1 MSLLRKLIN
10 KNTHGWNF
18 PLNNGGQEE
27 GISNPGIETFAGKQ
41 SESLC
46 KEILQNSLDA
56 ATSFPVRVKFELIE
70 MRKEIIPG
78 INSLEKIFESLNS
91 YWRLND
97 KASKI
102 LKLASDRLKSDFI
115 HVLKVS
121 DFNTTGLT
129 GAARERGGNFN
140 NLVKSSGVSEKGNT
154 SGGSFGIG
162 KNAPFACSYLRTVL
176 YSTYDIEK
184 VHAFQGVARLAT
196 YETSKGE
203 KTQGTGFYGETLG
216 NLPLL
221 GRENIPTDFLR
232 DEIGTDV
239 FILGFRDIENWKN
252 SIIKSSLKSFFMA
265 IFKGKLVVEIGDAI
279 ISKETIHSYIEDYS
293 PPKNENDFTIQYFD
307 AISGL
312 VDNDLKIFVEEN
324 FEGLGEIKLYI
335 RKNKDYS
342 KKIAY
347 IRSTGMRILDKGN
360 FRTPLQFSGVLF
372 FKGDGINKFIRSLE
386 TPSHDK
392 LVLENLEK
400 DEQRNADKILKTL
413 NKWIAN
419 CIAGMATTDE
429 SEELEIEGMSHFLP
443 DDRIETE
450 LMKLENNVKIK
461 KIELKKSEKRKIDDA
476 DEETVG
482 TIEESLVS
490 DEGTNEII
498 KKPKEKKDEIG
509 GISLPN
515 EDASNKTAI
524 ESGEEQGPSIAKLP
538 KLEGV
543 GNLEI
548 TKKKVILLDSE
559 GTRYRVLL
567 ESITSKELY
576 LEIKA
581 LYEVGGEILIP
592 SAASFKGKSLNIV
605 KHFIGPIKLD
615 KNKKNFIE
623 IIFDEPILALLEV
636 SAYAKHK

>member
-1 MSLLRKLIN
+1 MIFFKNKN
-10 KNTHGWNF
+10 KNTHDWNF
-18 PLNNGGQEE
+18 PSNNGGQEE
-27 GISNPGIETFAGKQ
+27 GISNAGIETFAGKQ
-41 SESLC
+41 SEALC

-56 ATSFPVRVKFELIE
+56 ATSFPIRVKFELLE
-70 MRKEIIPG
+70 MEKDIIPG
-78 INSLEKIFESLNS
+78 IKSLEKIFESLS
-91 YWRLND
+91 YYWKAND
-97 KASKI
+97 KATKV
-102 LKLASDRLKSDFI
+102 LNLASDRLKSDFI
-115 HVLKVS
+115 HVLKIS

-129 GAARERGGNFN
+129 GAGIERGGNFN

-176 YSTYDIEK
+176 YSTYDKEK

-196 YETSKGE
+196 YENSKGE
-203 KTQGTGFYGETLG
+203 KTQGTGFYGETVG
-216 NLPLL
+216 NRPLL
-221 GRENIPTDFLR
+221 GKEHIPIDFLR
-232 DEIGTDV
+232 DEIGTDI
-239 FILGFRDIENWKN
+239 FILGFRDAENWEN

-265 IFKGKLVVEIGDAI
+265 ILEGKLVVEIGNAVINED
-279 ISKETIHSYIEDYS
+279 TVHSYIEDYS
-293 PPKNENDFTIQYFD
+293 PQKNENDFTIEYFD
-307 AISGL
+307 AVAG
-312 VDNDLKIFVEEN
+312 DNDNDFKVVTEEN
-324 FEGLGEIKLYI
+324 FEGLGEIKLYL
-335 RKNKDYS
+335 RKNRDYS

-360 FRTPLQFSGVLF
+360 FRTPIQFSGVLF
-372 FKGDGINKFIRSLE
+372 FKGEGINKFIRSLE

-400 DEQRNADKILKTL
+400 DEQKKADKILKTL
-413 NKWIAN
+413 NRWISDS
-419 CIAGMATTDE
+419 IAGMSIVDE

-443 DDRIETE
+443 DNKLENE
-450 LMKLENNVKIK
+450 LMKLENNVKIE
-461 KIELKKSEKRKIDDA
+461 KIELKKSEKRKINDI
-476 DEETVG
+476 DEEVVG

-498 KKPKEKKDEIG
+498 KKPKEKKGEIG
-509 GISLPN
+509 GISIPN
-515 EDASNKTAI
+515 EDTNNKNAI
-524 ESGEEQGPSIAKLP
+524 ESGEEQGSSIAELP
-538 KLEGV
+538 KLEGI

-548 TKKKVILLDSE
+548 TKKKVILLDTE
-559 GTRYRVLL
+559 GTKYRILI

-581 LYEVGGEILIP
+581 LYEVGGETLIP
-592 SAASFKGKSLNIV
+592 STASFKGESLNII

-623 IIFDEPILALLEV
+623 ITFDEPILALLEV